1 MTKNRPAANPPP
13 GAHQTADD
21 ALGVQTRAPRI
32 RAADVERERK
42 SLAFAI
48 DAARMLRDDK
58 CENVILLDLRG
69 RSQVTDYFVIASGT
83 SERQMRSAGDHVG
96 DLGAGTGFALF
107 GSNLAERGASWLL
120 LDFVDVVVHLFEP
133 EKRLYYDIEMLW
145 GDAPRVAWER
155 PGDAPP
161 PGRKEPVPGG
171 APNRNHAGLTGDD
184 VLPPPGGR
192 R

>member
-1 MTKNRPAANPPP
+1 MSERTRATNPNQNNP
-13 GAHQTADD
+13 DE
-21 ALGVQTRAPRI
+21 ALGVQMRSPQP
-32 RAADVERERK
+32 RAADADRERK

-96 DLGAGTGFALF
+96 DLGADTGFALF
-107 GSNLAERGASWLL
+107 GSNIAERGSSWLL
-120 LDFVDVVVHLFEP
+120 LDFVDVVVHIFEP
-133 EKRLYYDIEMLW
+133 DKRLYYDIEMLW

-155 PGDAPP
+155 AGDPPP
-161 PGRKEPVPGG
+161 PGLQEPPRGG

-184 VLPPPGGR
+184 VLPGR

>member
-1 MTKNRPAANPPP
+1 MTKNRPAANP
-13 GAHQTADD
+13 AHHTADD
-21 ALGVQTRAPRI
+21 ALGVSPRPAPRAGDAK
-32 RAADVERERK
+32 RNEE

-48 DAARMLRDDK
+48 DAARLLRDDK

-83 SERQMRSAGDHVG
+83 SERQMRSAGDHAA
-96 DLGAGTGFALF
+96 DLGERAGFALF
-107 GSNLAERGASWLL
+107 GSNLAERGSSWLL
-120 LDFVDVVVHLFEP
+120 LDFVDVVVHIFEP

-161 PGRKEPVPGG
+161 PGRKEPG

-184 VLPPPGGR
+184 VLPGR